1 MDELI
6 LCSPDQHLLLPLP
19 TADAAQYPL
28 LYCHWSPLPARRD
41 YVRSTKEV
49 PVGRK
54 AKLRYEFEKTGQE
67 KYGAGGICRL
77 YINDEKVGEGQIPH
91 TSKFCYSFDEGFDI
105 GRDSGSPV
113 SEEYKAGAQFT
124 GGNIERVVIDL
135 VGERHIDAE
144 AEARIQ
150 MNRQ

>member
-1 MDELI
+1 MLI
-6 LCSPDQHLLLPLP
+6 TP
-19 TADAAQYPL
+19 
-28 LYCHWSPLPARRD
+28 
-41 YVRSTKEV
+41 STYYHHCI
-49 PVGRK
+49 
-54 AKLRYEFEKTGQE
+54 LRCIRT
-67 KYGAGGICRL
+67 RV
-77 YINDEKVGEGQIPH
+77 DEKVGEGQIPH
-91 TSKFCYSFDEGFDI
+91 TSKFDYSFDEGFDI

-113 SEEYKAGAQFT
+113 SEEYKAGTQFT

>member
-1 MDELI
+1 MRNRWCVFGLVSLHQRPSLGI
-6 LCSPDQHLLLPLP
+6 LLQ
-19 TADAAQYPL
+19 
-28 LYCHWSPLPARRD
+28 LPAQAD
-41 YVRSTKEV
+41 LIYIYKEL

-113 SEEYKAGAQFT
+113 SEEYKART
-124 GGNIERVVIDL
+124 NLLEEILRE
-135 VGERHIDAE
+135 
-144 AEARIQ
+144 
-150 MNRQ
+150 